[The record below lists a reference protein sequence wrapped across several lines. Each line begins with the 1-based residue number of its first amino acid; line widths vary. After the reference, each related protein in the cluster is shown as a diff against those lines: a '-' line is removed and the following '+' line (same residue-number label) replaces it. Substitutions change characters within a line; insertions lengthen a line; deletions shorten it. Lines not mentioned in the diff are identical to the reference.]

1 MLIEKEKELQ
11 KVLDVLQDGPSFW
24 IPMYSDPFQ
33 HFMNNSISF
42 IYIYSISKDLDFIL
56 PFNHTDCFNLNIEHI
71 NDLTSQH
78 DIYILAKKRFANF
91 SSIKCYDADMVA
103 WWQSHKMLPLDDSN
117 TSAHDMWNRW
127 WHNETNT
134 HNWLPITKHIER
146 CIGMRNK
153 FMEYYQTFDKTNAFE
168 EYESLVTDNFY
179 AIERSGLE
187 VDYNKFVDHFKANGL
202 SKNKAYTEYNIY
214 TTTGR
219 PSNKFGGVNYAALNK
234 EDGCRESFVSRWEK
248 GMLLEMDFDAY
259 HPRLIAD
266 IIGYELPPGNVHEY
280 FGRQYFGKK
289 EPLSEQEYDDS
300 KKITFRLLYGGIDD
314 DFAKIPFFKK
324 TRSFIRSLWSNFK
337 ENGVVVTPLMKRP
350 LYKNCLHDMNPN
362 KLFNYLLQASETE
375 YNLHMIND
383 VNDLLCEYN
392 TNIILYTYDSLLF
405 DYNIADGKELLIKL
419 REVMS
424 QSGRFPVKTKAGV
437 NYHAMM
443 DMSSRIS

>member
-11 KVLDVLQDGPSFW
+11 KVLGVLQEGPSFW

-56 PFNHTDCFNLNIEHI
+56 PFNHTDCFNLNTEHI

-78 DIYILAKKRFANF
+78 DIFILAKKRFANF

-103 WWQSHKMLPLDDSN
+103 WWQNHKMLPLDESN

-134 HNWLPITKHIER
+134 HDWLPITKHIER
-146 CIGMRNK
+146 CIGMRKK
-153 FMEYYQTFDKTNAFE
+153 FMEFYSTFEKTKEFE
-168 EYESLVTDNFY
+168 QYESLVTDNFY

-187 VDYNKFVDHFKANGL
+187 VNYNKFVEKFKSNGL

-234 EDGCRESFVSRWEK
+234 EDGSRESFVSRWDR

-266 IIGYELPPGNVHEY
+266 IIGYNLPEGSIHEY
-280 FGRQYFGKK
+280 FAKQYFGKDDI
-289 EPLSEQEYDDS
+289 SEEEYEDS
-300 KKITFRLLYGGIDD
+300 KKITFRLLYGGIDK
-314 DFAKIPFFKK
+314 DFEKVPFFGK
-324 TRSFIRSLWSNFK
+324 TKLYINKLWKTFQK
-337 ENGVVVTPLMKRP
+337 QGYVKTPLMKRP
-350 LYKNCLHDMNPN
+350 LYKKYLHDMNPN

-375 YNLHMIND
+375 YNLHMINS
-383 VNDLLCEYN
+383 VNGVLHEYD
-392 TNIILYTYDSLLF
+392 TELILYTYDSLLF
-405 DYNIADGKELLIKL
+405 DYNIKDGKNLLIKL
-419 REVMS
+419 RDVMS
-424 QSGRFPVKTKAGV
+424 QSGRFPVKTKAGI
-437 NYHAMM
+437 NYHAMT
-443 DMSSRIS
+443 DMTSRIS